1 MSEIKWYPQM
11 VLRTQPKPPFP
22 AARLARSFYLLLCP
36 TDRLPKLI
44 LFQPYWYFSIS
55 FLATHTPLADA

>member
-1 MSEIKWYPQM
+1 M